1 MFTSKSISAYC
12 IGKVVEDIVH
22 EASPNKRIAAEV
34 LVEKLDVVV
43 DTLQFGIG
51 EIVVVAT

>member
-43 DTLQFGIG
+43 DKLQFGIG